1 VDLIETLRSTGA
13 VREFTDDPVGDDVV
27 ARILDT
33 ARFAPSGGNAQAWH
47 VVVIKDPGL
56 RVRLRDLY
64 VPGWR
69 DYLAM
74 SAAGLR
80 PWAPGNDPAAEAAAV
95 AAVPDGVA
103 AAAGQGFA
111 GELDRVPVLLAVF
124 ADLNALAAVDRDSGR
139 YPIAGGA
146 SVYPFVWSVL
156 LAAHAEGLGGVLTTM
171 LVRAEPQVRL
181 LLGVPYTWSLA
192 AVVALGRPAQPRKRL
207 RRQPV
212 TSFTTVDRAD
222 GPVFATPQEV
232 RP

>member
-1 VDLIETLRSTGA
+1 
-13 VREFTDDPVGDDVV
+13 
-27 ARILDT
+27 
-33 ARFAPSGGNAQAWH
+33 
-47 VVVIKDPGL
+47 VVIKDPGL

-74 SAAGLR
+74 SAADLR

-103 AAAGQGFA
+103 
-111 GELDRVPVLLAVF
+111 
-124 ADLNALAAVDRDSGR
+124 
-139 YPIAGGA
+139 
-146 SVYPFVWSVL
+146 
-156 LAAHAEGLGGVLTTM
+156 
-171 LVRAEPQVRL
+171 
-181 LLGVPYTWSLA
+181 A